1 MQLNQVTKSQASPIK
16 PREETA
22 PKSIRSTDSIF
33 KQQVLEEV
41 MKIIV
46 DDPVSNTIA
55 AKIIKNEKEKE
66 KEKEKK

>member
-1 MQLNQVTKSQASPIK
+1 
-16 PREETA
+16 
-22 PKSIRSTDSIF
+22 
-33 KQQVLEEV
+33 

-66 KEKEKK
+66 KLVILEDTRARTKRVVTDNSYCLSKAEQ